1 MVQLR
6 ITQSGTARQAAQNA
20 HMVRAVQARRRG
32 DETGCP
38 AAGHGAYCPAAGH
51 GRHPAVDTRP
61 GGAVQ
66 EPEKPQQAAP
76 QPQPSA
82 AQRPQQP
89 EQRPQQAGQ
98 QKPDAAQTVKDAA
111 EQAAAV
117 WEDASKQAHDA
128 YAAEEAEVKSLAE
141 MMKEAKERADKQRER
156 FKLPKNTRY
165 GDMPMEAHARL
176 ARARTQAQAGAAAGF
191 ARSKILQC
199 QAALRQDPENAARIR
214 ATISSLQKAVNRANK
229 KKRELQQEHLSEV
242 QRRKAAERKQKRKEQ
257 YLRREL
263 SRRKTMR
270 SIRERGYL
278 RECEVENRLQD
289 QLQQTRMELRQ
300 QMEDL
305 NAAYGGVSP
314 EAAAQQ
320 YTAQAAAPAP
330 APSVNIQV

>member
-66 EPEKPQQAAP
+66 EPEKPQQSA
-76 QPQPSA
+76 PQPSA

-98 QKPDAAQTVKDAA
+98 QQTDAAQTVKDAA

>member
-1 MVQLR
+1 M
-6 ITQSGTARQAAQNA
+6 
-20 HMVRAVQARRRG
+20 
-32 DETGCP
+32 
-38 AAGHGAYCPAAGH
+38 
-51 GRHPAVDTRP
+51 
-61 GGAVQ
+61 
-66 EPEKPQQAAP
+66 
-76 QPQPSA
+76 
-82 AQRPQQP
+82 
-89 EQRPQQAGQ
+89 
-98 QKPDAAQTVKDAA
+98 
-111 EQAAAV
+111 
-117 WEDASKQAHDA
+117 
-128 YAAEEAEVKSLAE
+128 
-141 MMKEAKERADKQRER
+141 
-156 FKLPKNTRY
+156 
-165 GDMPMEAHARL
+165 
-176 ARARTQAQAGAAAGF
+176 
-191 ARSKILQC
+191 QC

>member
-66 EPEKPQQAAP
+66 EPEKPQQSA
-76 QPQPSA
+76 PQPSA

-98 QKPDAAQTVKDAA
+98 QQTDAAQTVKDAA

-141 MMKEAKERADKQRER
+141 MMKEAKER
-156 FKLPKNTRY
+156 
-165 GDMPMEAHARL
+165 
-176 ARARTQAQAGAAAGF
+176 
-191 ARSKILQC
+191 
-199 QAALRQDPENAARIR
+199 
-214 ATISSLQKAVNRANK
+214 
-229 KKRELQQEHLSEV
+229 
-242 QRRKAAERKQKRKEQ
+242 
-257 YLRREL
+257 
-263 SRRKTMR
+263 
-270 SIRERGYL
+270 
-278 RECEVENRLQD
+278 
-289 QLQQTRMELRQ
+289 
-300 QMEDL
+300 
-305 NAAYGGVSP
+305 
-314 EAAAQQ
+314 
-320 YTAQAAAPAP
+320 
-330 APSVNIQV
+330 

>member
-1 MVQLR
+1 M
-6 ITQSGTARQAAQNA
+6 
-20 HMVRAVQARRRG
+20 
-32 DETGCP
+32 
-38 AAGHGAYCPAAGH
+38 
-51 GRHPAVDTRP
+51 
-61 GGAVQ
+61 
-66 EPEKPQQAAP
+66 
-76 QPQPSA
+76 
-82 AQRPQQP
+82 
-89 EQRPQQAGQ
+89 
-98 QKPDAAQTVKDAA
+98 
-111 EQAAAV
+111 
-117 WEDASKQAHDA
+117 
-128 YAAEEAEVKSLAE
+128 
-141 MMKEAKERADKQRER
+141 
-156 FKLPKNTRY
+156 
-165 GDMPMEAHARL
+165 
-176 ARARTQAQAGAAAGF
+176 
-191 ARSKILQC
+191 QC

-289 QLQQTRMELRQ
+289 QLQQTRMELHQ

-320 YTAQAAAPAP
+320 YAAQAAAPAPAP